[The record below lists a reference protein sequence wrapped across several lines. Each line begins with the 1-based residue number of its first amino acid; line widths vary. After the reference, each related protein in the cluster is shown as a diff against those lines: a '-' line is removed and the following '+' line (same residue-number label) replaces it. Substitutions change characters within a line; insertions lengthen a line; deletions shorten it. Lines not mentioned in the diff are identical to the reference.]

1 MNPKIVTAGQQA
13 QALTASTL
21 AFTFC
26 FAVWTIFSIIGIQI
40 KTELGLNNT
49 QFGILVATPILT
61 GSLSR
66 LFLGVW
72 ADQYG
77 GRLIFTLQMLATA
90 IPTFLLTMVT
100 SYPIFADRYQP
111 VYHSAFWQ
119 C

>member
-1 MNPKIVTAGQQA
+1 MDH
-13 QALTASTL
+13 L
-21 AFTFC
+21 
-26 FAVWTIFSIIGIQI
+26 SIIGIQI
-40 KTELGLNNT
+40 KIELGLNDT
-49 QFGILVATPILT
+49 QFSILVDTPILT
-61 GSLSR
+61 GSLSH